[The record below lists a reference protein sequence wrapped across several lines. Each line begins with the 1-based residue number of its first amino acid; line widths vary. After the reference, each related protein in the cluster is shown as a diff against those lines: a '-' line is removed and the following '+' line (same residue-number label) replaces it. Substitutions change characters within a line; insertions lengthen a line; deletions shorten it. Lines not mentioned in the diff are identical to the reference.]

1 MKFGRNL
8 TAGEIVSQ
16 VYEVSRQTKE
26 RITNVVLMG
35 MGEPLMNYDNVLK
48 ALLILT
54 DTKGYALPSRKITVS
69 TVGFKNKI
77 KKLADDITSPG
88 NYALRK
94 LKLALSLHTT
104 DKGLREKLIPTAK
117 LNPLSAIYEELIYFY
132 KITGTKLTY
141 EYIHFEGINDTPDE
155 VKRLTKLSRMI
166 PCNVNIIPFHTVSFE
181 LAEPLNKLNKKIH
194 ANIFDG
200 NKNSLSKNKIND
212 LIAVLRGNKVVVNL
226 RSSSGADIN
235 AACGQLAVIK
245 SKYNI
250 SMHQL
255 IIFGPPGVGKGT
267 QAELIS
273 EKLNLFHLSTGEYLR
288 KAIAEETE
296 LGKKAKEIV
305 EAGSLVPDDIMI
317 GIVREALEKNITAD
331 CQSEG
336 FILDGFPRTL
346 EQAVA
351 LGKIFEQMNFNNVKV
366 LHITVNGDEIV
377 NRLLKRG
384 RTDDTKETILHRLK
398 VYETSS
404 KKVIDH
410 YKNNVSCVIEIDG
423 TDKIEEINKKI
434 HVLLRK

>member
-1 MKFGRNL
+1 MKENLRGFTLRELEDIIKSAGFPVYRALQVFQFLHAHMTAEIASMKIVSQEVREFLESGFEITMLKEIAVAYSVLDKTRKFLFEAAEGGKNVQIETVLICEDERRTVCVSTQAGCKVGCEFCATGKMKFGRNL

-16 VYEVSRQTKE
+16 VYEVSRLTKE

-181 LAEPLNKLNKKIH
+181 LAEPLNKFNKKIH

-212 LIAVLRGNKVVVNL
+212 LITELRGNKVVVNL

-245 SKYNI
+245 S
-250 SMHQL
+250 
-255 IIFGPPGVGKGT
+255 
-267 QAELIS
+267 
-273 EKLNLFHLSTGEYLR
+273 
-288 KAIAEETE
+288 
-296 LGKKAKEIV
+296 
-305 EAGSLVPDDIMI
+305 
-317 GIVREALEKNITAD
+317 
-331 CQSEG
+331 
-336 FILDGFPRTL
+336 
-346 EQAVA
+346 
-351 LGKIFEQMNFNNVKV
+351 
-366 LHITVNGDEIV
+366 
-377 NRLLKRG
+377 
-384 RTDDTKETILHRLK
+384 
-398 VYETSS
+398 
-404 KKVIDH
+404 
-410 YKNNVSCVIEIDG
+410 
-423 TDKIEEINKKI
+423 
-434 HVLLRK
+434 